1 MMDKEFDRDEQ
12 SGYRG
17 VVVVDLSNPQALAH
31 WMDHWDITEDKL
43 REAVAN
49 TDSNLVTAIAAYLK
63 R

>member
-1 MMDKEFDRDEQ
+1 MDNEFDEDEKA
-12 SGYRG
+12 GYRD
-17 VVVVDLSNPQALAH
+17 VIAVDLDNPRAVAH
-31 WMDHWDITEDKL
+31 WMEHWDITEEKL